1 MIIARATETAT
12 PVESA
17 LDRVSA
23 YIELTKPRI
32 VTMVAATAFAA
43 FWSASAG
50 APDVAR
56 LARAMLGVVLLAAGT
71 FALNQ
76 YLERNVDFLM
86 RRTRGRPLP
95 SGRLG
100 PLDAR
105 RFGWFAAAAGVAM
118 LGSVNLLSA
127 AIGAATLAA
136 YLFIYT
142 PLKTITPHSTLV
154 GAFPG
159 AAPPLLGWAAARGEL
174 GLEAWSLF
182 AILFLWQFPHFHAIA
197 LLYRDDYAAAGIRL
211 WPVVDLE
218 GTIVYRQITWFTIT
232 LLPASLMPVLLGA
245 AGPIYAAGVLALG
258 CGLLCFAVRASRGKA
273 RPDAQRL
280 LLGSVI
286 YLPALLALLIGS
298 VR

>member
-1 MIIARATETAT
+1 MSIARATAT
-12 PVESA
+12 TSPVESA
-17 LDRVSA
+17 VDRVSA
-23 YIELTKPRI
+23 YLELTKPRI
-32 VTMVAATAFAA
+32 VTMVAATAFAG

-50 APDVAR
+50 APDLAR
-56 LARAMLGVVLLAAGT
+56 LARAILGVVLLAAGT

-76 YLERNVDFLM
+76 YLERDVDALM

-95 SGRLG
+95 AGRLG
-100 PLDAR
+100 PLDAK
-105 RFGWFAAAAGVAM
+105 RFGWSTAAAGIVV

-127 AIGAATLAA
+127 LIGAATLVA
-136 YLFIYT
+136 YLFVYT

-174 GLEAWSLF
+174 SPEAWSLF

-211 WPVVDLE
+211 WPVTDLT
-218 GTIVYRQITWFTIT
+218 GTVVYRQITWFTICLLPVS
-232 LLPASLMPVLLGA
+232 LLPALLGA
-245 AGPIYAAGVLALG
+245 ARPIYAIGVLILG
-258 CGLLCFAVRASRGKA
+258 GAFLWLAIRASARKA

-286 YLPALLALLIGS
+286 YLPALLALLILN
-298 VR
+298 R